1 MVMQDG
7 GTVDVRPGHDPRR
20 AAPEHSGAYLAT
32 GLCLALYAL
41 AMLGWTVYGIAE
53 SDGSTWDFV
62 EGLFNPGASPAA
74 QLLGPY
80 EWAFTVVFLVVA
92 GLALAQRRV
101 VRTAALL
108 SGFLLLA
115 VSAREGVGLL
125 DAAYRDQYSNDPL
138 GGWAL
143 ATRGLGLLTALV
155 VLTVMFPATERRG
168 GATALGGRDAAP
180 GSGEPDAGW
189 RRPTRISGVLFLL
202 NGLAQLAWTVRNV
215 TSPGMDAG
223 RYLRDA
229 VDASVLGNLHV
240 AATVEFTTVG
250 SVVVLLVLGVLA
262 VRGRRD
268 VRGALVVFAAVQL
281 YLTVRTVV
289 WLAVTDFF
297 NRTFETTEGALSM
310 VTTAFALAA
319 MTSVVLL
326 ATGRGFGPYGGARAE
341 TFRTALDG
349 RYSER

>member
-7 GTVDVRPGHDPRR
+7 GAVDVRPGPDPGR

-32 GLCLALYAL
+32 GLCLALYAAAL
-41 AMLGWTVYGIAE
+41 LGWTVFGIVD
-53 SDGSTWDFV
+53 SGGSAWDFI

-80 EWAFTVVFLVVA
+80 EWAFTVAFLVIAV
-92 GLALAQRRV
+92 LALAQRRV
-101 VRTAALL
+101 ARTAALL

-155 VLTVMFPATERRG
+155 VLTLMFPARERRG
-168 GATALGGRDAAP
+168 GEAGAGGERGA
-180 GSGEPDAGW
+180 GPDAQW
-189 RRPTRISGVLFLL
+189 RRPARISGVLFLI
-202 NGLAQLAWTVRNV
+202 NGLAQLAWAVQDV
-215 TSPGMDAG
+215 TAPGMDAR

-229 VDASVLGNLHV
+229 VDASVLGDLHV
-240 AATVEFTTVG
+240 AATLAFTTVG

-262 VRGRRD
+262 VRGRHD
-268 VRGALVVFAAVQL
+268 VRGALLVFAAVQL

-297 NRTFETTEGALSM
+297 NQSFETTEGTLSM
-310 VTTAFALAA
+310 VTTAYSLAA
-319 MTSVVLL
+319 MTSVVVL
-326 ATGRGFGPYGGARAE
+326 ATGRGFGAYGGARAE

-349 RYSER
+349 RYSGR

>member
-7 GTVDVRPGHDPRR
+7 GAVDVRPGHDPGR

-32 GLCLALYAL
+32 GLCLALYACAL
-41 AMLGWTVYGIAE
+41 TAWTVYGIAE
-53 SDGSTWDFV
+53 SDSTTWDFV

-80 EWAFTVVFLVVA
+80 EWSFTVAFLVIA
-92 GLALAQRRV
+92 ALALAQRRV
-101 VRTAALL
+101 ARTAALL

-155 VLTVMFPATERRG
+155 VLTVLFPATERRAEARTTG
-168 GATALGGRDAAP
+168 ERAP
-180 GSGEPDAGW
+180 GRGPDALDPLW
-189 RRPTRISGVLFLL
+189 RRPSRISGVLFLI
-202 NGLAQLAWTVRNV
+202 NGLVQLGWAVREV
-215 TSPGMDAG
+215 TSPGMDA
-223 RYLRDA
+223 RRFLRDA
-229 VDASVLGNLHV
+229 VDASVFGTLHV
-240 AATVEFTTVG
+240 AATPEFTTVG
-250 SVVVLLVLGVLA
+250 SVAVLLVLGVLA

-268 VRGALVVFAAVQL
+268 VRGALLVFAAVQL
-281 YLTVRTVV
+281 YLTVRMVV

-297 NRTFETTEGALSM
+297 NQSFETAEGALSL
-310 VTTAFALAA
+310 VTTAYALAA
-319 MTSVVLL
+319 MTSVVVL
-326 ATGRGFGPYGGARAE
+326 ATGRGFGPYVGARAE

-349 RYSER
+349 RYSGR